1 MFFNK
6 VIHNLLIFVYN
17 FVNTVLGDRMLYF
30 RGDLDKEKYSTYQ
43 LNKAIENKELFK
55 VENGL
60 YSDVE
65 YVNPLEIIC
74 KKYPDAIFASDSAF
88 YYYDLTDVI
97 PDYFYLAT
105 KRTDTRITDK
115 SIKQIFIPN
124 DLFKFGKTQLV

>member
-1 MFFNK
+1 M
-6 VIHNLLIFVYN
+6 YN

-74 KKYPDAIFASDSAF
+74 KKYPDAIFTSDSAF

>member
-74 KKYPDAIFASDSAF
+74 KKYPDAIFTSDSAF

-124 DLFKFGKTQLV
+124 DLFEFGKTQLV

>member
-74 KKYPDAIFASDSAF
+74 KKYPDAIFTSDSAF